1 MFDED
6 IDEDDA
12 EDAASS
18 NTDWLDHG
26 EELGRA
32 PRVELRVRLP
42 QQRKCLSF
50 SLFLRLR
57 LRLLRLNSL
66 DFPEGVGRHVRRV
79 GRSVRAPQA
88 RTYAPSAR
96 RPARS

>member
-26 EELGRA
+26 EELPVGSSA
-32 PRVELRVRLP
+32 GSGGSEWTGFPGKVSSSSMSCSNFPRRQMRVCE
-42 QQRKCLSF
+42 RK
-50 SLFLRLR
+50 
-57 LRLLRLNSL
+57 
-66 DFPEGVGRHVRRV
+66 RRK
-79 GRSVRAPQA
+79 GDRE
-88 RTYAPSAR
+88 
-96 RPARS
+96 